1 VIKVE
6 VILLSYNNLAAMAK
20 RGRPFGGEKG
30 SVLSVR
36 VSPETKRELDYFARK
51 YRRKL
56 SREVEDRLKFSFD
69 RYGRPPHIADLA
81 DLVALLAQLVE
92 RKTRRQWDR
101 HDATRESLIRAF
113 TRLVDVYSKADVTS
127 SSISVPGSKA
137 DFERGRDDPAMNA
150 VSEVILSLLHSVHLG
165 QGPGVYDLGVG
176 VLSKIQ
182 RNLERNSERRRRK
195 K

>member
-1 VIKVE
+1 MKVATQQFKRS
-6 VILLSYNNLAAMAK
+6 VMAQK
-20 RGRPFGGEKG
+20 RTQGRPAGGEKG

-56 SREVEDRLKFSFD
+56 SREVEDRLKFSFG

-81 DLVALLAQLVE
+81 DLVALLAQSVE

-165 QGPGVYDLGVG
+165 QGPEVYGLGV

-182 RNLERNSERRRRK
+182 RNLERRSERRRK

>member
-1 VIKVE
+1 MKVATQQFKRS
-6 VILLSYNNLAAMAK
+6 VMAQKRK

-30 SVLSVR
+30 SFLSVR

-51 YRRKL
+51 SGRKL
-56 SREVEDRLKFSFD
+56 SREVEDRLKFSFG
-69 RYGRPPHIADLA
+69 RYGRLPHIADLA
-81 DLVALLAQLVE
+81 DLVALLAQSVE

-113 TRLVDVYSKADVTS
+113 TRLVDVYSKADVTLS
-127 SSISVPGSKA
+127 SMSVPGSKA
-137 DFERGRDDPAMNA
+137 DFERERDDPAMNA

-165 QGPGVYDLGVG
+165 QGPEVYGLGV

-182 RNLERNSERRRRK
+182 RNLERRSERRRK